1 MCSLCQCAVFVRLSS
16 LSACS
21 RYHCSLCHSL
31 FFRCLFFVIICFL
44 VSFCSLP
51 LSILSLEFRKSQR
64 AVENRENW
72 RKLVEKSSVV
82 PQRPSCL
89 RDWCCWWHSLSVPSL
104 SSSILCYCEVFVFVY
119 SLSVFLLCH
128 RLFSVSVEVFVF
140 VYSLSVSLLCHRLF
154 FVSVKS
160 LSLSILCQCLFFVIV
175 YSLSAWS
182 LCLTNWSTNNFI
194 YLAVLVSDTRISRW
208 WRHIVMYSSLW

>member
-154 FVSVKS
+154 SVIVKP
-160 LSLSILCQCLFFVIV
+160 LSSSILCQCLFFVIV

-182 LCLTNWSTNNFI
+182 LCPCLFS
-194 YLAVLVSDTRISRW
+194 VSVFSLL
-208 WRHIVMYSSLW
+208 SSILCQREVFV